1 MAVKQSVY
9 SPRQVAESLAVS
21 ESSVKRWCDSGEIST
36 FRTSG
41 GHRRISAEGLQQFL
55 GSSNRSLVNPD
66 VLGVIVRP
74 VNRSQRIPGSDE
86 AQLKQFRE
94 ALTAGR
100 ENECLEVFGE
110 RVADGWSVSEAAEDL
125 ISDAMCGVGSA
136 WVRQEVDVYQERRA
150 CGICMRLINEMRNK
164 LPVVSDDAPV
174 AIGGSPSG
182 DPYEIPTALVELS
195 LREIGWQAVN
205 LGCNLPMSSFLQ
217 AAQDY
222 NPKLVWLSVSTM
234 GDVDEFVSSENVMAD
249 LLDDETILIVGG
261 RALSD
266 AIRPK
271 LRYTAHCDSVRHLTE
286 LASSLKSNYG

>member
-55 GSSNRSLVNPD
+55 GSSNRSLVNPN

-205 LGCNLPMSSFLQ
+205 LGCNLPISSFLQ

-249 LLDDETILIVGG
+249 SLDDETILIVGG